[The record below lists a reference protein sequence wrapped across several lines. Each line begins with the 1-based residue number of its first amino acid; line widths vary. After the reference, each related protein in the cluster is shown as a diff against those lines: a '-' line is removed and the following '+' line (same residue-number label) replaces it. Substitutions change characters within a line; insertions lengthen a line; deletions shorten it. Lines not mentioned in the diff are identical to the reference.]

1 MPVSGQSAV
10 RTADETG
17 GFQDLL
23 LPLLLASQ
31 VSEGVDDDTKDEV
44 EYDDDHHE
52 EEQKVV
58 NHSGCKQRLLRCP
71 VSGKTHRK
79 PTLGSDFN
87 TGLCSAIAICCM
99 CC

>member
-1 MPVSGQSAV
+1 MPVSGRSAV

-31 VSEGVDDDTKDEV
+31 VSKGVDDDTKDEV
-44 EYDDDHHE
+44 EYDDDDHE

-71 VSGKTHRK
+71 VSGKNTQKTHFRK
-79 PTLGSDFN
+79 
-87 TGLCSAIAICCM
+87 
-99 CC
+99 